1 MFIAKYINMYI
12 GVHVE
17 LIAEYFHNKN
27 EHVSTSTILYYSH
40 TFFLSLSCTLSDT
53 SMLY

>member
-17 LIAEYFHNKN
+17 LIAEYFHNKK
-27 EHVSTSTILYYSH
+27 ERVSTSTI
-40 TFFLSLSCTLSDT
+40 
-53 SMLY
+53 